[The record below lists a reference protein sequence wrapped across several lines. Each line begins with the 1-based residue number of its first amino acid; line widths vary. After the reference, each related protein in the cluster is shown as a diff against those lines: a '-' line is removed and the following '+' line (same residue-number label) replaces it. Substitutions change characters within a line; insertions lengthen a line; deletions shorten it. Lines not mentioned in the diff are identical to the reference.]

1 MKVGRV
7 FTFLKPE
14 LTYGF
19 QLIYNGL
26 DKKAL
31 HYILVKKILKNLKR
45 VKRFLRLIIA
55 AILDIIAITTMAV
68 VAEMALHKSEQTVHF
83 VQKWHKDANVLWTT
97 QQKIDEKLA
106 SQVADLQQSVKDQ
119 LVSLQKQVRLRCD

>member
-1 MKVGRV
+1 
-7 FTFLKPE
+7 
-14 LTYGF
+14 
-19 QLIYNGL
+19 LIYNDL

-45 VKRFLRLIIA
+45 VKRFLRLLIA

-83 VQKWHKDANVLWTT
+83 VQKWHKDANVL
-97 QQKIDEKLA
+97 
-106 SQVADLQQSVKDQ
+106 
-119 LVSLQKQVRLRCD
+119 